1 MLPKIKKAVF
11 ITLAGLFLLL
21 GAGLDQFAVKAP
33 VQSQQATEEST
44 ETDIDHAIET
54 KRHTIR
60 KARKPSVGFIS
71 HSKIAVSTTP
81 SGFAS
86 QVTHSLQ
93 TNRYLLYR
101 SILI

>member
-1 MLPKIKKAVF
+1 MLPKIKKAAF
-11 ITLAGLFLLL
+11 ITLAGLFLLF
-21 GAGLDQFAVKAP
+21 GAGLDQFAIKST
-33 VQSQQATEEST
+33 VQSQQATEESVET
-44 ETDIDHAIET
+44 EIAQAIET

-60 KARKPSVGFIS
+60 KTRKPSVEFLS
-71 HSKIAVSTTP
+71 YSKIAVSTTP

-86 QVTHSLQ
+86 QATPSLQ

>member
-11 ITLAGLFLLL
+11 ITLAGLFLLF
-21 GAGLDQFAVKAP
+21 GAGIDQFAIKSTI
-33 VQSQQATEEST
+33 QSQQATEESVET
-44 ETDIDHAIET
+44 EIAQAIET

-60 KARKPSVGFIS
+60 KARKPSVGFLS
-71 HSKIAVSTTP
+71 RTKIAFSTTP
-81 SGFAS
+81 SRFAS
-86 QVTHSLQ
+86 QATPFPQ